1 MATVKVQQLRFYN
14 LGNTKNF
21 PLLENTSISEN
32 PNFFWTNNVLENIGP
47 IVKLGIQTL
56 PGVKFSLNG
65 NMVNKNTLLTIDHT
79 GLYELDLTNVSASI
93 TTLSFDAAS
102 LILINSLDNAS
113 LIVDVAYYV
122 ADSKEE

>member
-14 LGNTKNF
+14 LGNAKNF

-32 PNFFWTNNVLENIGP
+32 PNFFWTNNVLENIGS

-65 NMVNKNTLLTIDHT
+65 NMVNKDTLLTVDHT

-122 ADSKEE
+122 ADSKGE